1 MLGSCVLSASGL
13 LIPQNASGHVSHL
26 VEFPKI
32 ICFCLLSHLSS
43 NFARASRIADK
54 CLHFIPHHIMYNHY
68 FDKKADSYFDR
79 DLFGE
84 ILVSKPKDEVTLILF
99 KVRASMSIHNEKELW
114 VAAQENSPGVLAWQ
128 VQVCKSSP
136 EQG

>member
-1 MLGSCVLSASGL
+1 
-13 LIPQNASGHVSHL
+13 
-26 VEFPKI
+26 
-32 ICFCLLSHLSS
+32 
-43 NFARASRIADK
+43 
-54 CLHFIPHHIMYNHY
+54 MYNHY

-114 VAAQENSPGVLAWQ
+114 VAAQESSPGVLAWQ
-128 VQVCKSSP
+128 VQVFKSSP